1 MVMFNSYVK
10 LPEGNTYV
18 CHKYIYICLK
28 NDNMVLKNSYE
39 QDLNKTETIDL

>member
-1 MVMFNSYVK
+1 MYVI
-10 LPEGNTYV
+10 N
-18 CHKYIYICLK
+18 IYICLK